1 MWEKNKPL
9 PFGLILNGL
18 IGCNMQTNDQ
28 LELRIKNLEKVLIT
42 LLDSLNPVVVQS
54 ATMGIDDNMHYNE
67 DTIMAS
73 NLKERDLVEL
83 INRIHHREVTH
94 V

>member
-1 MWEKNKPL
+1 MVAFL
-9 PFGLILNGL
+9 GHLAFGDIY
-18 IGCNMQTNDQ
+18 MTQTNEQ

-54 ATMGIDDNMHYNE
+54 ASMGIDDIMHYNE

-73 NLKERDLVEL
+73 NLRERDLAEL
-83 INRIHHREVTH
+83 INRIHYREVTH